1 MKCATY
7 LADPNAQLEE
17 LATRVEAQGFR
28 PYVIPVGGS
37 NALGALGYVESA
49 LEIAQQCEGAVNISS
64 VVVASGSAGTHAGL
78 AVGLEH
84 LMPESELIA
93 VTVSRSVADQLPK
106 VVNLQQAIAKELE
119 LTASAEILLWDDYFA
134 PGYGVPNDEGMEAV
148 KLLARLEGIL
158 LDPVYT
164 GKAMAGL
171 IDGISQKRFKDE
183 GPILFIHT
191 GGAPACS
198 PIIPRLAPETLMQ
211 ESIQLV
217 IDSLPFLLKGAGY
230 TLQLSIGGMFFGLLL
245 GFILA
250 LMRLSPIW
258 PVRWLARFYIS
269 IFRGTPLIAQLFMI
283 YYGLPQF
290 GIELDPIP
298 SAMIGLSLNTAAYA
312 AETLRAAISS
322 IDKGQ
327 WEAAAS
333 IGMTPWQT
341 MRRAIL
347 PQAARVALPPL
358 SNSFISSW

>member
-1 MKCATY
+1 
-7 LADPNAQLEE
+7 
-17 LATRVEAQGFR
+17 
-28 PYVIPVGGS
+28 
-37 NALGALGYVESA
+37 
-49 LEIAQQCEGAVNISS
+49 
-64 VVVASGSAGTHAGL
+64 
-78 AVGLEH
+78 
-84 LMPESELIA
+84 
-93 VTVSRSVADQLPK
+93 
-106 VVNLQQAIAKELE
+106 
-119 LTASAEILLWDDYFA
+119 
-134 PGYGVPNDEGMEAV
+134 
-148 KLLARLEGIL
+148 
-158 LDPVYT
+158 
-164 GKAMAGL
+164 
-171 IDGISQKRFKDE
+171 
-183 GPILFIHT
+183 
-191 GGAPACS
+191 
-198 PIIPRLAPETLMQ
+198 MQ

-358 SNSFISSW
+358 SNSFISLVKDTLFRQAQLITSRTLEVFTMYLAASLIYWIMATVLSTLQNHFENQLNRQEREPK

>member
-1 MKCATY
+1 
-7 LADPNAQLEE
+7 
-17 LATRVEAQGFR
+17 
-28 PYVIPVGGS
+28 
-37 NALGALGYVESA
+37 
-49 LEIAQQCEGAVNISS
+49 
-64 VVVASGSAGTHAGL
+64 
-78 AVGLEH
+78 
-84 LMPESELIA
+84 
-93 VTVSRSVADQLPK
+93 
-106 VVNLQQAIAKELE
+106 
-119 LTASAEILLWDDYFA
+119 
-134 PGYGVPNDEGMEAV
+134 
-148 KLLARLEGIL
+148 
-158 LDPVYT
+158 
-164 GKAMAGL
+164 
-171 IDGISQKRFKDE
+171 
-183 GPILFIHT
+183 
-191 GGAPACS
+191 
-198 PIIPRLAPETLMQ
+198 MQ

-341 MRRAIL
+341 MRRAIFATGGAGGV
-347 PQAARVALPPL
+347 AAAVEQLYQPGKGYVAGRDNPGAGAVPSGAVDYLAHAGGVHHVPGGFAHLLDHGDSIIDVAEP
-358 SNSFISSW
+358 F